1 MMDTIKINNQMS
13 DMTTIAHISDLHFGC
28 EAPMVREG
36 LLETLE
42 QVNPELVVISGDLT
56 QQAKRREFQAA
67 QDFLAALPYPYLI
80 VPGNHD
86 LAENN
91 LPERL
96 LFPWQKWRRYISRD
110 LEPVKHDATFIAMG
124 INTARRASLHPDWSR
139 GSISRM
145 QVARIRRQLQTTPET
160 SLRLLTA
167 HHPFWLP
174 PLFEH
179 RELVKRSDAALQ
191 AFQSQVDIILSGHV
205 HLAYAQVTQGVIVS
219 HAGTTLSNRLLLHH
233 TNSFNVI
240 RGDRERL
247 SLELMEWGSQR
258 FRLSRQQVFR
268 RLDDGW
274 HQQH

>member
-1 MMDTIKINNQMS
+1 MISFIKINNQIGT
-13 DMTTIAHISDLHFGC
+13 MTTIAHISDLHFGC

-36 LLETLE
+36 LLEALH
-42 QVNPELVVISGDLT
+42 QVNPDLVVISGDVT

-67 QDFLAALPYPYLI
+67 HAFLAALPYPHLI

-96 LFPWQKWRRYISRD
+96 LFPWKKWRHYISRE
-110 LEPVKHDATFIAMG
+110 LEPVKQDEDYVAIG
-124 INTARRASLHPDWSR
+124 INTARRVSLHPDWSR
-139 GSISRM
+139 GSISRL
-145 QVARIRRQLQTTPET
+145 QVARIQRQLRTTPET

-174 PLFEH
+174 PLFAH
-179 RELVKRSDAALQ
+179 RELVKRSQPALQ

-247 SLELMEWGSQR
+247 SLELMEWGNQR
-258 FRLSRQQVFR
+258 FRLSSQQVFR
-268 RLDDGW
+268 RRDDGW

>member
-1 MMDTIKINNQMS
+1 MIEAVKINNQIRN
-13 DMTTIAHISDLHFGC
+13 MTTIAHISDLHFGC

-36 LLETLE
+36 LLASLE
-42 QVNPELVVISGDLT
+42 HINPELVVISGDLT

-67 QDFLAALPYPYLI
+67 HAFLAALPYPYLI

-86 LAENN
+86 LVENN

-96 LFPWQKWRRYISRD
+96 LFPWQKWRQYISRE
-110 LEPVKHDATFIAMG
+110 LEPVIHEEAYVAIG
-124 INTARRASLHPDWSR
+124 VNTARRVSLNSDWSR

-145 QVARIRRQLQTTPET
+145 QVARIRRQLQTTPT
-160 SLRLLTA
+160 THLRLLTA

-174 PLFEH
+174 PMFAH
-179 RELVKRSDAALQ
+179 RELVKRGASALQ
-191 AFQSQVDIILSGHV
+191 AFQSEVDIILSGHV

-240 RGDRERL
+240 RGDRQRL
-247 SLELMEWGSQR
+247 SVELMEWGSQR
-258 FRLSRQQVFR
+258 FRFARQQVFR
-268 RLDDGW
+268 REDAGW

>member
-1 MMDTIKINNQMS
+1 MIEAVKINNQIRN
-13 DMTTIAHISDLHFGC
+13 MTTIAHISDLHFGC

-36 LLETLE
+36 LLASLE
-42 QVNPELVVISGDLT
+42 HINPELVVISGDLT

-67 QDFLAALPYPYLI
+67 HAFLATLPYPYLI

-86 LAENN
+86 LVENN

-96 LFPWQKWRRYISRD
+96 LFPWQKWRQYISRE
-110 LEPVKHDATFIAMG
+110 LEPVIHEEAYVAIG
-124 INTARRASLHPDWSR
+124 VNTARRVSLNPDWSR

-145 QVARIRRQLQTTPET
+145 QVARIRRQLQTTPT
-160 SLRLLTA
+160 THLRLLTA

-174 PLFEH
+174 PMFAH
-179 RELVKRSDAALQ
+179 RELVKRGASALQ
-191 AFQSQVDIILSGHV
+191 AFQSEVDIILSGHV

-240 RGDRERL
+240 RGDRQRL
-247 SLELMEWGSQR
+247 SVELMEWGSQR
-258 FRLSRQQVFR
+258 FRFARQQVFR
-268 RLDDGW
+268 REDAGW